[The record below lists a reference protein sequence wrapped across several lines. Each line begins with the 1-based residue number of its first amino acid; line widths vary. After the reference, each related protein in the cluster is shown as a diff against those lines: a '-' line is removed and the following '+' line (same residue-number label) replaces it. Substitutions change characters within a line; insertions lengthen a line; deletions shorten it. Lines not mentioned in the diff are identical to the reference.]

1 MVSFIYVAMMLFYF
15 FFQTVIY
22 YNFRKKIFKILLGFQ
37 PWPSSNANLYL
48 HLRLHV
54 LVLITAM
61 LCIFSVCSTHC
72 QWWPALLWWPQREPQ
87 ISCRV
92 CILSPRSVDFPHLH
106 WRVSLSTL
114 DYRDEL
120 MLFYLLIR
128 PSVSSEEDEKE
139 TSFVGTRQPTWVQQE
154 RLCGKGVWG
163 RKGT

>member
-1 MVSFIYVAMMLFYF
+1 MWRWCCFIF
-15 FFQTVIY
+15 FSKLWFIVISGK
-22 YNFRKKIFKILLGFQ
+22 NIQNIIGILFQ
-37 PWPSSNANLYL
+37 PWLSSNANLYL
-48 HLRLHV
+48 HLCLHV